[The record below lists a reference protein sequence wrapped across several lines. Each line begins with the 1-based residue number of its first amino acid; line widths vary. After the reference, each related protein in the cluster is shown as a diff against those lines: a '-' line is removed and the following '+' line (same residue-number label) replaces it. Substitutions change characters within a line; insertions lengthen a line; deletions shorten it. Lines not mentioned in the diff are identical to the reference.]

1 MRPGRQRSH
10 GARPA
15 GALVLLS
22 VALGAACT
30 ASRETMPEATSTS
43 SPGAGGAGGAGVSS
57 SGASAGGAGGAGG
70 SELAEFEPGEE
81 RPGGDT
87 TVELRD
93 AKSFQRPAGNL
104 ASARLGYFEAGR
116 ALFEVAWTVSGEID
130 RDGLGPTYV
139 GTSCQG
145 CHFRGGRGAPPPANQ
160 PMTSMLVRLSV
171 PSLQG
176 GGLLADP
183 RYGDQIQSRGIAG
196 VPAEG
201 WFSVDYSAKAGA
213 YADKAAYELLSPTYV
228 AHDLAFGPLAPGTVL
243 SARVAQAML
252 GLGLL
257 SAIRDEDIDAL
268 ADPDDANKDGVS
280 GRRNHVPRDLDGTI
294 RPGRFGWKAN
304 QPDLEQQTAAA
315 FRGDM
320 GITSPIY
327 PQEDCPA
334 VQSDCA
340 AAVKPG
346 IDIDADR
353 LAAVVLFSHFIAVPH
368 RPDAQEPEVLRGKAL
383 FGRAGCAGCHRP
395 SFTTGA
401 MPSLPELGEQRIYP
415 YTDLLLHAMGPDLA
429 DGRPDHEAT
438 GDEFRTSPLWG
449 IGLTKLV
456 TGQARFLHDGR
467 ARSVEEATLWHGG
480 EAEPA
485 RAAFAALS
493 AEDRAALTRFVLSL

>member
-1 MRPGRQRSH
+1 MSSRRPRSRR
-10 GARPA
+10 AVAVVAP
-15 GALVLLS
+15 VLLS
-22 VALGAACT
+22 AALGASCT
-30 ASRETMPEATSTS
+30 APGETMATATSTS
-43 SPGAGGAGGAGVSS
+43 SHGVGGAGGVGVSS
-57 SGASAGGAGGAGG
+57 SGASVSGAGGAGG
-70 SELAEFEPGEE
+70 SELAVFEPGEE

-104 ASARLGYFEAGR
+104 SSAHLGHFEAGR
-116 ALFEVAWTVSGEID
+116 ALFEVAWTVGGEVD

-171 PSLQG
+171 PSPQG
-176 GGLLADP
+176 GFLADP
-183 RYGDQIQSRGIAG
+183 RYGDQIQTRGIAG

-201 WFSVDYSAKAGA
+201 WFSVDYEPRPGA
-213 YADKAAYELLSPTYV
+213 YADKTPYELLAPTNV
-228 AHDLAFGPLAPGTVL
+228 PHELAFGPLAPGTVL
-243 SARVAQAML
+243 SARVAQPML

-257 SAIRDEDIDAL
+257 SAIRDEDIEAL
-268 ADPDDANKDGVS
+268 ADPDDADNDGVS
-280 GRRNHVPRDLDGTI
+280 GRRNRVPRDLDGTI

-304 QPDLEQQTAAA
+304 QPDLEQQAAAA

-327 PQEDCPA
+327 PEEDCPA
-334 VQSDCA
+334 VQSGCA

-353 LAAVVLFSHFIAVPH
+353 LAAVVFFSHFIAVPY

-383 FGRAGCAGCHRP
+383 FGQAGCAACHRP
-395 SFTTGA
+395 SFTTGEIS
-401 MPSLPELGEQRIYP
+401 SLPELGEQRIYP

-438 GDEFRTSPLWG
+438 GDEFRTAPLWG

-485 RAAFAALS
+485 REAFAALS
-493 AEDRAALTRFVLSL
+493 AEDRAALTRFLLSL